1 MNDEPDMSA
10 TAVNNIRR
18 VQRDY
23 NRRYI
28 RVGGRVGGR
37 GWGWVGLFVIL
48 GWMARYLAGR
58 AMRVTSDTVCTWLLG
73 TWL

>member
-10 TAVNNIRR
+10 TAVNNIRH

-28 RVGGRVGGR
+28 RVGG
-37 GWGWVGLFVIL
+37 WVALGQGL
-48 GWMARYLAGR
+48 G
-58 AMRVTSDTVCTWLLG
+58 
-73 TWL
+73 